1 MRIELGYLDDDG
13 RVTYCETVAHAPAVR
28 GILPNGSPH
37 IPIYNIVLTY
47 NCEPA
52 KTQNYKEV
60 CVRVCLLND
69 RISRNWMSAVWQSS
83 ILVMK
88 MNAIY
93 SAKHKALWG
102 V

>member
-47 NCEPA
+47 NCEQTRTEYIIENMNGS
-52 KTQNYKEV
+52 KSRMVKLHETKR
-60 CVRVCLLND
+60 VRRGNPEKSLYD
-69 RISRNWMSAVWQSS
+69 PGSPTAASRPRR
-83 ILVMK
+83 
-88 MNAIY
+88 
-93 SAKHKALWG
+93 G
-102 V
+102 